1 MSIANSTADSHTGN
15 KALIR
20 RVVEFAREQGYAPGA
35 RLPAERVLA
44 ETLGVGRNAL
54 REALATLETLRV
66 VEMRPNSGIYLRP
79 ADTESSFEAIV
90 LLSQLG
96 AEPTATEVRE
106 TIEVRASLERQAI
119 VLACERRTDGDLAQ
133 LKAILDDTERVLAAG
148 GNITECDQA
157 FHLALARSGHNSVLT
172 RMLNAIYRL
181 TLERRRAFF
190 ADPAR
195 GAASARGHQRIVGA
209 IEKRDAVRAARL
221 MNRHLGNAQVY
232 WKEALDQPASR

>member
-1 MSIANSTADSHTGN
+1 M
-15 KALIR
+15 IR
-20 RVVEFAREQGYAPGA
+20 RVVEFAREQRYAPGA

-133 LKAILDDTERVLAAG
+133 LKAILRETGNVIAAG

-157 FHLALARSGHNSVLT
+157 FHLALARSSHNSVLT

-181 TLERRRAFF
+181 TLERRRTFF

-195 GAASARGHQRIVGA
+195 GAASAGGHQRIVAA
-209 IEKRDAVRAARL
+209 IEKRDAARAARL
-221 MNRHLGNAQVY
+221 MDRHLGNAQVY